1 LLKNVKARVEDCEVL
16 VIIGYSFP
24 YVNRALDR
32 EIFASMQRLKTIYI
46 QDKEGVSKEIKER
59 VENIFEFIQYEKPNI
74 VIKQDISQFY
84 IPNELG

>member
-1 LLKNVKARVEDCEVL
+1 ML

-24 YVNRALDR
+24 YVNRAIDR
-32 EIFASMQRLKTIYI
+32 DIFASMQRLKTIYI

-59 VENIFEFIQYEKPNI
+59 VENIFEYIQRDKPSI
-74 VIKQDISQFY
+74 VIKEDISQFY